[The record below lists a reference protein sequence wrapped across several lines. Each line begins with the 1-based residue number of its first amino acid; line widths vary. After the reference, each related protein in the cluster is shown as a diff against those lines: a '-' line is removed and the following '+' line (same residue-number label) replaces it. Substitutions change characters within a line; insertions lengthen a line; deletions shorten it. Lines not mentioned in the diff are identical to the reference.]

1 VSVLPDFHHQRPRTV
16 EEALN
21 LISYEVPAYAGG
33 TELLLAM
40 RAGLLRPEGLVDLKR
55 IDALRMIELTSEA
68 LSLGGSVTHSEAISD
83 HRTWEAA
90 PVLVQVLERV
100 GNPRVRASGTLGGNL
115 CFAEPKSDV
124 ATLLIALE
132 ADVELLGPTGS
143 RTLPV
148 VEFVIGPYT
157 TVRSDDELLTFIH
170 IPRLLDRPAVY
181 DKYQTM
187 ERPTVGVAASLT
199 RAGRCRLVIG
209 AVGGTPEMF
218 EGDTPGALDPSDIA
232 DSVDVVPDLTGS
244 ERYKRHI
251 VKLYADKALRRLE
264 ELL

>member
-1 VSVLPDFHHQRPRTV
+1 VSVLPDFQHHRPSTV
-16 EEALN
+16 DDALD
-21 LISYEVPAYAGG
+21 LISYESPAYAGG

-40 RAGLLRPEGLVDLKR
+40 RAGLLRPVRLIDLKR
-55 IDALRMIELTSEA
+55 VGELRTIGLTSDT
-68 LSLGGSVTHSEAISD
+68 LTLGGAVTHAEAIADS
-83 HRTWEAA
+83 RTWEAA
-90 PVLVQVLERV
+90 PVLAEVLGHV

-124 ATLLIALE
+124 ATILIALE
-132 ADVELLGPTGS
+132 AEIELLSRAGS
-143 RTLPV
+143 RPLPV
-148 VEFVIGPYT
+148 AEFVIGPYT
-157 TVRSDDELLTFIH
+157 TDRADDELLRSIRV
-170 IPRLLDRPAVY
+170 PRLMDRPAVY
-181 DKYQTM
+181 EKYQTM

-218 EGDTPGALDPSDIA
+218 EGDTPGALDPSEIA
-232 DSVDVVPDLTGS
+232 GSVEVVPDLTGS

-251 VKLYADKALRRLE
+251 VKIYADKVLRRLE